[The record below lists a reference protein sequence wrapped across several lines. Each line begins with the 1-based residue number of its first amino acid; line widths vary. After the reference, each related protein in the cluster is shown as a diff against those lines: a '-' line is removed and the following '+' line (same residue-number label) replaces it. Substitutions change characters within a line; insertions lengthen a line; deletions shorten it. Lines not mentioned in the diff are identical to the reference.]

1 MEVLELLSPNR
12 CYIEFGAGKGKLSHW
27 IHIALKAAKNVH
39 FLLVERS
46 STRFKVWCHSH
57 EAILSSRSEKIIFF
71 LLENKLTFQFYVFK
85 VDGKHKNADSTFDRL
100 QVDIQH
106 LDLREL
112 AS

>member
-1 MEVLELLSPNR
+1 MSIFYLWKGPVLALRCGVIHLKILFCQVQEKLL
-12 CYIEFGAGKGKLSHW
+12 L
-27 IHIALKAAKNVH
+27 
-39 FLLVERS
+39 
-46 STRFKVWCHSH
+46 
-57 EAILSSRSEKIIFF
+57 F
-71 LLENKLTFQFYVFK
+71 LLESKVTFQFHVFK